1 MNPSIHPVWFPFT
14 QISPFSAGILQAV
27 FSTLTIFQTSS
38 FLRPELKKMADN
50 PLIRIYSP
58 FPDDSAGLETRVLD
72 SKKWMQSHSD
82 HDAAFLKA
90 QFFSDRTSE
99 SLSSD
104 IRNEIIH
111 YDSPKIQS
119 DTLMASRVFLTLAE
133 EFDCQQADFS
143 SDLDRFQEQEKQF
156 LKQFSSDGETPDFE
170 PGSYPIVADRPEEH
184 MLEQRLSAWSTLFL
198 RDAKKKGGHEFDL
211 FVTDSV
217 LTMENMLEKVS
228 DAVCIAEH
236 IAAPGP
242 DASDMD
248 KNTWQQAFV
257 DILAGLIKGPGA
269 TPLFSKDSLP
279 VIASHSGVHLNVYMI
294 SGKTPE
300 QVFGLFVGD
309 RHRTGKEGPE
319 GTASAHNTL
328 IVSLVRTP

>member
-14 QISPFSAGILQAV
+14 QISPVSAGILQAV
-27 FSTLTIFQTSS
+27 FSTLTVFQTSS

-50 PLIRIYSP
+50 PLIRMYAP
-58 FPDDSAGLETRVLD
+58 FPDDSTGLETRVLD

-111 YDSPKIQS
+111 YDSPKIQA
-119 DTLMASRVFLTLAE
+119 DTLMAARVFLAIAE

-156 LKQFSSDGETPDFE
+156 LNQFSSDGETPDFE
-170 PGSYPIVADRPEEH
+170 PGSYPIVADRPEDH

-198 RDAKKKGGHEFDL
+198 HDGKKKGGHEFDL

-217 LTMENMLEKVS
+217 LTLENILEKVS
-228 DAVCIAEH
+228 DAACIAEQ
-236 IAAPGP
+236 IALPGP
-242 DASDMD
+242 DASGMD
-248 KNTWQQAFV
+248 TNAWQQAFV
-257 DILAGLIKGPGA
+257 DILAGLITGSEA
-269 TPLFSKDSLP
+269 TPFFPKGSLP
-279 VIASHSGVHLNVYMI
+279 VIAPHSGDHLNVSMV

-300 QVFGLFVGD
+300 QVFGHFVSD
-309 RHRTGKEGPE
+309 RHMKGTEDLE
-319 GTASAHNTL
+319 GTASVPNTL
-328 IVSLVRTP
+328 IVSLVRSP